1 MLLTLISNAAFK
13 AYDLRI
19 SKEFAKLRIGITGS
33 PGTGKKS
40 VGSEL
45 AKITGKPLVFINDY
59 AISHGFGKRTN
70 SEFEVDEGRLYGKVP
85 TENSIVVGH
94 LLPYVVKRN
103 QLDSVVV
110 LRCSPA
116 TLKKRLLHRGYS
128 TSKLEE
134 NVGAEVLGV
143 IPYKALQ
150 TFGSTKL
157 SEFDTTRSKPKA
169 AAKKILDTI
178 IGKRPKP
185 FGAIDWLSGAES
197 PRSLMRVLSM
207 RKLEHT
213 VKDN

>member
-1 MLLTLISNAAFK
+1 MLISNAAFK
-13 AYDLRI
+13 AYDLRT
-19 SKEFAKLRIGITGS
+19 SKELAKLRIGITGS

-45 AKITGKPLVFINDY
+45 AKITGKPLVLINDY
-59 AISHGFGKRTN
+59 AISHGFGKRKN

-85 TENSIVVGH
+85 TEDSIVVGH

-103 QLDSVVV
+103 QLDFVVV

-116 TLKKRLLHRGYS
+116 TIKKRFVQRGYS

-134 NVGAEVLGV
+134 NVGAEVLGL

-150 TFGSTKL
+150 TFGSSKL
-157 SEFDTTRSKPKA
+157 SEFDTTRSKPKTA
-169 AAKKILDTI
+169 ARKILDTI
-178 IGKRPKP
+178 IGKRPKQ
-185 FGAIDWLSGAES
+185 FGAIDWLSQAGS
-197 PRSLMRVLSM
+197 PNSLMKVLSISKSG
-207 RKLEHT
+207 RT